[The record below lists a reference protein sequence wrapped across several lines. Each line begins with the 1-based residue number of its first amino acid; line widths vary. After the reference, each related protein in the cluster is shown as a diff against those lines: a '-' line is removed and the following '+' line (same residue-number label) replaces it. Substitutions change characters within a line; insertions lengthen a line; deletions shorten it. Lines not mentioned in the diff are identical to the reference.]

1 MRVRYFATVGAILA
15 SSILTVGLAAAPAGA
30 APFTYASVSTG
41 YHRTCAVTADGRGL
55 CWGWN
60 HSGSLGTADRSS
72 AVLTPSLIA
81 LPDGERFRDIA
92 AGSYF
97 TSCGLARSGNVY
109 CWGEAGAPTRFA
121 LPNGS
126 VVSQLSVGASQVCA
140 LTIDQRLYCHGD
152 WNSGEL
158 GVGDVEYTHLPMR
171 VQLPDGATPAFV
183 SAGIGFTCV
192 VATSGV
198 AYCSGVNAAGQ
209 LGNGGTGTSKV
220 FTRVAMPAGTAFTSI
235 SAGLE
240 RTCAVDTNGGAWCW
254 GQNYNGALGDDTYAH
269 SRTPRPVAA
278 PAGTT
283 IIDVQTGWYH
293 TCAITDTGA
302 TLCWG
307 SNDQGALGWGQTYG
321 GKTIRTAALPD
332 DVRARQLEVGLAGTC
347 IAATDGRIF
356 CWGSNLRG
364 SVGNGTASPV
374 YSPTEVLR
382 VGTPDAAQPTVENVS
397 THSVSISGSFAPNG
411 ATASIT
417 ILVATTA
424 SFEGARS
431 VAVPLRRSQQSSLAQ
446 LFAPVTFAASV
457 AGLRPASEYH
467 VKIRATNTFGSDDS
481 AATTFVTLG
490 AAPTVGEMGATDVA
504 GESATINVAIDANL
518 LDTSARVSY
527 ATDETFTRDVRSAD
541 LGVARG
547 DGETG
552 LTATLSNLA
561 PRTTYFARVEAS
573 NEVGSAV
580 GDTIS
585 FTTIGDAPVIDN
597 VTTSGGRRSATLTVG
612 FDAGHLR
619 TRLVAEYRPSGT
631 TDAWAVTERSADP
644 TAATVTIPLAAL
656 QPATTYDVKVT
667 AINAVGSASTQAPSF
682 TTSGGAPTL
691 VAPEARDV
699 ADTTVTLRTSVDTNE
714 FATRV
719 TLQIDTDE
727 TFANYDEWFAG
738 SAVAGSVAQISLDV
752 SDLVDS
758 TTYHARFVAVN
769 KKGVTT
775 SDVVTF
781 TTTTPVGKLLKRRI
795 DPVDP
800 EPIVTPTPPTASNP
814 PSVDQPVETLLVR
827 PQATRVSPKA
837 GLKSTAA
844 KLAAQK
850 KAKKSAVK
858 QSVRKRSIA
867 R

>member
-1 MRVRYFATVGAILA
+1 MRLRLLAAVGAILA
-15 SSILTVGLAAAPAGA
+15 ASILTVGLSAAPAGA
-30 APFTYASVSTG
+30 TPFTYVSVSTG
-41 YHRTCAVTADGRGL
+41 YHRTCAVTTDGRGL

-72 AVLTPSLIA
+72 TVLTPSLIA
-81 LPDGERFRDIA
+81 LPDGERFRDIE

-97 TSCGLARSGNVY
+97 TSCGLTRSANVY
-109 CWGEAGAPTRFA
+109 CWGESGTPTRFA

-140 LTIDQRLYCHGD
+140 LTVDRQLYCHGD

-158 GVGDVEYTHLPMR
+158 GVGEAEYTHLPVR
-171 VQLPDGATPAFV
+171 VQLPDAAIPAFV

-198 AYCSGVNAAGQ
+198 GYCSGVNAAGQ
-209 LGNGGTGTSKV
+209 LGNGGAGTTKV
-220 FTRVAMPAGTAFTSI
+220 FTRIAMPTGIGFTSI

-240 RTCAVDTNGGAWCW
+240 RACAVDTNGGAWCW

-269 SRTPRPVAA
+269 SRTPRPVTA
-278 PAGTT
+278 PTGTT
-283 IIDVQTGWYH
+283 IVDVQTGWYH
-293 TCAITDTGA
+293 TCAITDAGA

-332 DVRARQLEVGLAGTC
+332 GVSARQLEVGLAGTC
-347 IAATDGRIF
+347 ITATDGRIF
-356 CWGSNLRG
+356 CWGTNLRG

-397 THSVSISGSFAPNG
+397 THSVSISGSFVPNG
-411 ATASIT
+411 ATTSVT
-417 ILVATTA
+417 VLVAATT
-424 SFEGARS
+424 SFEDARS
-431 VAVPLRRSQQSSLAQ
+431 VTVPLRRTQQSSLAQ
-446 LFAPVTFAASV
+446 LFAPVTFTASI
-457 AGLRPASEYH
+457 AGLRPAIKYH

-481 AATTFVTLG
+481 VTTSFVTLG
-490 AAPTVGEMGATDVA
+490 AAPTIGETSATDVA
-504 GESATINVAIDANL
+504 GESAIIGTTVDANL
-518 LDTSARVSY
+518 LDTSARVVY

-552 LTATLSNLA
+552 LGARLPDLA
-561 PRTTYFARVEAS
+561 PRTEYFVRVEAS

-585 FTTIGDAPVIDN
+585 FTTIGDAPAIDGI
-597 VTTSGGRRSATLTVG
+597 TTSGGRRSATVTVELDPG
-612 FDAGHLR
+612 DLR
-619 TRLVAEYRPSGT
+619 TRLVVEYRPTGT
-631 TDAWAVTERSADP
+631 ASAWAATERSAEP
-644 TAATVTIPLAAL
+644 NATTVTIPLSTLLPAA
-656 QPATTYDVKVT
+656 TYEVKVT
-667 AINAVGSASTQAPSF
+667 AVNAVGSASTQAPSF
-682 TTSGGAPTL
+682 TTSGGAPALT
-691 VAPEARDV
+691 ATQARDV

-727 TFANYDEWFAG
+727 TFANFDEWFAG
-738 SAVAGSVAQISLDV
+738 SAAAGSTTQISLDV
-752 SDLVDS
+752 SELIDS
-758 TTYHARFVAVN
+758 TDYYARFVAVN
-769 KKGVTT
+769 KMGTT
-775 SDVVTF
+775 ISDVVAF

-800 EPIVTPTPPTASNP
+800 EPIVTPTPPSASTP
-814 PSVDQPVETLLVR
+814 PSIDQPVETLLVR
-827 PQATRVSPKA
+827 PLATRVSPKA
-837 GLKSTAA
+837 ALKSAA
-844 KLAAQK
+844 SKSIAPK

-858 QSVRKRSIA
+858 LSVRKRSIA